1 MPVVERSSATEILI
15 RRVLLVGVVVSHA
28 YGTTASLVA
37 FGDSYSDDGHGANNA
52 VHAALGTTQA
62 ASGYFPMA
70 PYAQGRFS
78 NGPIYLEIAA
88 ASLSN
93 VLNSYATGAAVTGAP
108 GSASVLPV
116 YPPYAGLTSVKT
128 VPVPSGLQQVLCP
141 GCER

>member
-1 MPVVERSSATEILI
+1 MAPPQAWS
-15 RRVLLVGVVVSHA
+15 LLVIPTVMMDMEQITLCMPLLALLRSALSRTSEGGTYTRAVVQFIA
-28 YGTTASLVA
+28 
-37 FGDSYSDDGHGANNA
+37 A
-52 VHAALGTTQA
+52 VNVQA